1 MKKFWNTI
9 KNTIGLNDIWLAVFF
24 VILLVNLV
32 LSMVFPLPENDSRT
46 GLDIVTRTAVA
57 VLSGYFISKNFTEK
71 KPVMLEDKEKQT
83 RHSFQTTIVALIGL
97 FSLSL
102 MIAVRF
108 TESMN
113 FSPTTLS
120 QVRDLYLV
128 SVAFLMGTAKEH

>member
-1 MKKFWNTI
+1 MA
-9 KNTIGLNDIWLAVFF
+9 GCFF

-32 LSMVFPLPENDSRT
+32 LSMVFPLPANDPRT

>member
-1 MKKFWNTI
+1 
-9 KNTIGLNDIWLAVFF
+9 
-24 VILLVNLV
+24 
-32 LSMVFPLPENDSRT
+32 
-46 GLDIVTRTAVA
+46 
-57 VLSGYFISKNFTEK
+57 
-71 KPVMLEDKEKQT
+71 MLEDKEKQT